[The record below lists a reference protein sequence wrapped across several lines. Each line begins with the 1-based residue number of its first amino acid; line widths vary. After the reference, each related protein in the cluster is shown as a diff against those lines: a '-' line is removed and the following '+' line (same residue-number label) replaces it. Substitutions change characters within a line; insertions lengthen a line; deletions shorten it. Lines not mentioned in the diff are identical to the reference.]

1 MSVSETLLNATLVLI
16 PVWLGVIR
24 YLTKEVDFES
34 ERTANM
40 IGLGIVIILIGI
52 LYSMAIAI
60 ESLVAEQ
67 PNLKNGLYVL
77 LGTLA
82 LTGIGGVL
90 FIIREIPEVS
100 SSIVAGIPVLIL
112 IITGGAILVP
122 QIITVPSLSFS
133 FIMSLVAIVLAL
145 LELVTAI
152 FPGIWERIDDRTR

>member
-67 PNLKNGLYVL
+67 PNLKMAYM
-77 LGTLA
+77 
-82 LTGIGGVL
+82 
-90 FIIREIPEVS
+90 FF
-100 SSIVAGIPVLIL
+100 
-112 IITGGAILVP
+112 LVH
-122 QIITVPSLSFS
+122 L
-133 FIMSLVAIVLAL
+133 
-145 LELVTAI
+145 
-152 FPGIWERIDDRTR
+152 R